1 MLMTN
6 DDERDAFWI
15 RTEPTVDGNAYI
27 VTLSISE
34 DHAVTLTPARA
45 NQYAGA
51 LLGAVA
57 EAEYDAA
64 IVQQMTDKL
73 SLDMATTAQL
83 IRDMR
88 AERTQKL
95 AAGLTFEPGVSQRKQ
110 HPFVMIV
117 RDGQPIG
124 QLDAPAAR
132 RHALHVLEAVPVADL
147 DAAYLKVLRGI
158 VGTPEGTARQVIA
171 DIDNYRQSWGVSDE

>member
-1 MLMTN
+1 MT
-6 DDERDAFWI
+6 DERDSFWI
-15 RTEPTVDGNAYI
+15 RTEPTIDGSAFV
-27 VTLSISE
+27 VTLSITE

-51 LLGAVA
+51 LLGAAA

-64 IVQQMTDKL
+64 IVRQMTERL

-88 AERTQKL
+88 AERPTRI
-95 AAGLTFEPGVSQRKQ
+95 AAGLVFEPGVSQRKQ
-110 HPFVMIV
+110 HAFIRIV
-117 RDGQPIG
+117 RDEQAIG
-124 QLDAPAAR
+124 QLDVPAAR

-158 VGTPEGTARQVIA
+158 VGTEENTARQVIE
-171 DIDNYRQSWGVSDE
+171 DIDNYRPSWGVSDE